1 MEPKELLHRLGISA
15 NRIKLFKR
23 EGIFIPENPPE
34 KNRKTEYTEADVQKL
49 TEIVRW
55 TSSGLTCSDIR
66 KVQKQ
71 EAGLEEVI
79 LNRKQLLEADI
90 KRKKSILKKLERF
103 LIEIKDNE

>member
-34 KNRKTEYTEADVQKL
+34 KNRKTDYTETDVQRL

-55 TSSGLTCSDIR
+55 TSSGLTCADIR
-66 KVQKQ
+66 KIQKQ
-71 EAGLEEVI
+71 ESSFEEVI
-79 LNRKQLLEADI
+79 LNRKYHLEDEI
-90 KRKKSILKKLERF
+90 EKKKRILKRLERF
-103 LIEIKDNE
+103 LLEIRG